1 MIKNL
6 TVDLPLVQNVRLT
19 FKALGNCQITK
30 PLTTFK
36 TEVKEPNKVYEV
48 SIPDIYC
55 EEEKCIL
62 AKVTVAADPN
72 VTEALT
78 VSMVTCHVEFFDVM
92 NCKPNICDFEC
103 TVVRNVTVSKPVHSD
118 YYDDIDLHKLRYD
131 RQHIHNVSNCTVE
144 AC

>member
-1 MIKNL
+1 M
-6 TVDLPLVQNVRLT
+6 RLT
-19 FKALGNCQITK
+19 FKAVGDCQITK

-62 AKVTVAADPN
+62 AKVKVPADPN

-78 VSMVTCHVEFFDVM
+78 VPMVTCHVEFFDVM
-92 NCKPNICDFEC
+92 NCKPNTCDYEC
-103 TVVRNVTVSKPVHSD
+103 TVVRNITVEKPVHSD
-118 YYDDIDLHKLRYD
+118 YYDDIDLHKLRYAY
-131 RQHIHNVSNCTVE
+131 IM
-144 AC
+144 